1 MTNAIYRQP
10 PCGCSFSFL
19 RRIEVENGVSGTR
32 KLLATAEMGK
42 IEEISEDEIARL
54 AQASGLYEKLPP
66 DFVPSRPGQKQSQPA
81 ARHAWHHRSD
91 EGDEDDEDRFV
102 DDSDEEDEDDE
113 QYASR
118 SGTAQELM
126 EAADRDGLNP
136 TLEEVFDVIIW
147 TMPFAFLFLMFDIL
161 IQQQYAQEPTF
172 LGELAKM
179 AVNVPSQSSFHPLRV
194 MFRLS

>member
-1 MTNAIYRQP
+1 
-10 PCGCSFSFL
+10 
-19 RRIEVENGVSGTR
+19 
-32 KLLATAEMGK
+32 MGK
-42 IEEISEDEIARL
+42 IEEISEEEIARL

-66 DFVPSRPGQKQSQPA
+66 DFVPFRPGQKQANTGPA
-81 ARHAWHHRSD
+81 ERHAWHKDSD
-91 EGDEDDEDRFV
+91 QDEESLVDE
-102 DDSDEEDEDDE
+102 SDEEDSDE
-113 QYASR
+113 QSASR
-118 SGTAQELM
+118 SGTAQEVM

-179 AVNVPSQSSFHPLRV
+179 ATNVPSQSSSRPFERDAVELD
-194 MFRLS
+194 